1 MRAKNTHKR
10 RRDLTPEEAA
20 TLRAY
25 ADAVG
30 EKWKERLSIDWL
42 RGGTGVRLPAGL
54 YYGTLQGVRNSLGPS
69 WLAGFEFAADEE
81 GTTMT
86 PE

>member
-10 RRDLTPEEAA
+10 RRDLTPEEVA

-25 ADAVG
+25 AAEVG
-30 EKWKERLSIDWL
+30 EQWKKRLSIDWM
-42 RGGTGVRLPAGL
+42 RAGTMVRLVPHH
-54 YYGTLQGVRNSLGPS
+54 YGTLHRLRNDLGPS
-69 WLAGFEFAADEE
+69 WLAGFEFATDKE
-81 GTTMT
+81 GSTMT